1 MDEATRS
8 LLDALVADARE
19 STADLARQTGLDEAA
34 VEETLAELEES
45 GALRGYTAI
54 VDWDATDEER
64 VSAVV
69 EVNVELD
76 RETDYDDVARRIAES
91 PAVDSL
97 RLMSGDYDFAVNVSG
112 SSMADVSRFVS
123 EEVAPLPA
131 VTKTV
136 THYVMET
143 FKERGISFTDHD
155 DDDRLSVT
163 P

>member
-8 LLDALVADARE
+8 LIDALVADARE

-34 VEETLAELEES
+34 VEEKLSELEAA
-45 GALRGYTAI
+45 GALRGYTAV
-54 VDWDATDEER
+54 VDWDALGEEH
-64 VSAVV
+64 VKAVV

-76 RETDYDDVARRIAES
+76 RETDYDDVARRIGES

-97 RLMSGDYDFAVNVSG
+97 RLMSGDYDFAVHVSG
-112 SSMADVSRFVS
+112 DSMGDVSRFVS
-123 EEVAPLPA
+123 EQVAPLPA
-131 VTKTV
+131 VTRTV

-143 FKERGISFTDHD
+143 YKERGVDFTDRD

>member
-8 LLDALVADARE
+8 LLDALVDDARE
-19 STADLARQTGLDEAA
+19 STADLARQTGLDEAT
-34 VEETLAELEES
+34 VEERLTELEAS
-45 GALRGYTAI
+45 GALRGYTAV
-54 VDWDATDEER
+54 VDWDAVDEER
-64 VSAVV
+64 VSAIV

-112 SSMADVSRFVS
+112 SSMGDVSGFVS

-143 FKERGISFTDHD
+143 YKERGVSFTDRD

>member
-1 MDEATRS
+1 MDEATRT
-8 LLDALVADARE
+8 LIDALVADARE

-34 VEETLAELEES
+34 VEEALADLEES

-54 VDWDATDEER
+54 VDWDELDREH
-64 VSAVV
+64 VSAIV

-76 RETDYDDVARRIAES
+76 RETDYDDVAHRIAES
-91 PAVDSL
+91 SAVDSL

-112 SSMADVSRFVS
+112 SSMGDVSRFVS

-143 FKERGISFTDHD
+143 YKERGMTFTDGD

>member
-1 MDEATRS
+1 MDEQTRS
-8 LLDALVADARE
+8 LLDALAANARE
-19 STADLARQTGLDEAA
+19 SAADLARQTDLDEAE
-34 VEETLAELEES
+34 VEARLDELEAA
-45 GALRGYTAI
+45 GVLRGYAALI
-54 VDWDATDEER
+54 DWDRTDQQR
-64 VSAVV
+64 VAAIV
-69 EVNVELD
+69 EVNVQLD

-91 PAVDSL
+91 GYVDSL
-97 RLMSGDYDFAVNVSG
+97 RLMSGDYDFAVHVSAD
-112 SSMADVSRFVS
+112 SMGEVSRFVS

-143 FKERGISFTDHD
+143 YKERGVPFTDGD

>member
-8 LLDALVADARE
+8 LLDALVDNARE
-19 STADLARQTGLDEAA
+19 STADLARQTGLDEAT
-34 VEETLAELEES
+34 VEETLAELEAS
-45 GALRGYTAI
+45 GALRGYTAV
-54 VDWDATDEER
+54 VDWDAVDDER
-64 VSAVV
+64 VSAIV

-97 RLMSGDYDFAVNVSG
+97 RLMSGDYDFAANVSG
-112 SSMADVSRFVS
+112 SSMGDVSRFVS

-143 FKERGISFTDHD
+143 YKERGISFTDHD
-155 DDDRLSVT
+155 GDDRLSVT

>member
-1 MDEATRS
+1 MDEATR
-8 LLDALVADARE
+8 ALVEALVDDARE
-19 STADLARQTGLDEAA
+19 STADLARQTGLDEAE
-34 VEETLAELEES
+34 VDERLADLEAA
-45 GALRGYTAI
+45 GALRGYTAV
-54 VDWDATDEER
+54 VDWDAIDEER

-91 PAVDSL
+91 PTVDSL
-97 RLMSGDYDFAVNVSG
+97 RLMSGDYDFAVHVSG
-112 SSMADVSRFVS
+112 SSMGEVSRFVS

-131 VTKTV
+131 VTRTV

-143 FKERGISFTDHD
+143 YKERGVRFTDRD